1 MKSAPCC
8 CDELVE
14 NDDQQVCISS
24 RKNRNVDGNFTG
36 IRLVESDT
44 KVAFT
49 TEKQQNEYTDV
60 HQTNLSCYIII
71 IISNQSKRFY
81 SYNRHI
87 CSEGIVNVYYL

>member
-1 MKSAPCC
+1 
-8 CDELVE
+8 
-14 NDDQQVCISS
+14 
-24 RKNRNVDGNFTG
+24 
-36 IRLVESDT
+36 
-44 KVAFT
+44 
-49 TEKQQNEYTDV
+49 V